1 MPDGVCGHS
10 AGAAREDAGDDD
22 GTGDAVGE
30 VIGDGDVVADPDD
43 AGLGSAETAAGSRDP
58 ARDDTVADAVGS
70 GVPEAVAEEEPVAVG
85 DTVGEADAVAEA
97 DPDGEA
103 DPVADAL
110 AGADAV
116 PLGLEVGQADGSG
129 EVSAA
134 APRVGR
140 KARTRAPAAVAAP
153 AAHRDRLRPD
163 PRVDWGEPSIVRRT
177 ERLLRITT
185 SPVRAPD

>member
-1 MPDGVCGHS
+1 MPAGVCGHS

-22 GTGDAVGE
+22 GTGDAVGD
-30 VIGDGDVVADPDD
+30 VIGDGDVVADPED

-85 DTVGEADAVAEA
+85 DTVGEAD
-97 DPDGEA
+97 PDGEA

-134 APRVGR
+134 APKVGR
-140 KARTRAPAAVAAP
+140 RARTRAPAAVTAP